1 MRRAGEGG
9 WAEKPGR
16 LREYLRG
23 EHSLGESASDW
34 IVTETDK
41 YIRYSQTG
49 KGQYFRVDEDP
60 NELHDRI
67 GEEADAGRIEQLRG
81 ILIRELSGR
90 EEGYV
95 KDGRLVTGCEP
106 AILLK

>member
-1 MRRAGEGG
+1 M
-9 WAEKPGR
+9 
-16 LREYLRG
+16 
-23 EHSLGESASDW
+23 
-34 IVTETDK
+34 TETDK
-41 YIRYSQTG
+41 YIWYSQTG
-49 KGQYFRVDEDP
+49 KEQYFRVDEDP

-67 GEEADAGRIEQLRG
+67 GEEADSARIEQLRG

-106 AILLK
+106 RILLK